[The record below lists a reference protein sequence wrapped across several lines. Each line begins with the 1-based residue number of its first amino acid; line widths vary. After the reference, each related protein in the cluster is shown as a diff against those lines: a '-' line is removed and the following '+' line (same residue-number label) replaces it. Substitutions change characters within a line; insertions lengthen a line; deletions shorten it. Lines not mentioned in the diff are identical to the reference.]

1 MGVYGSSRTV
11 PHAEAQTRALDGV
24 AIYWRPGC
32 TFCLALRLRIGR
44 YADRA
49 AWVNIWDDPAG
60 ASYVRSVNDGNE
72 TVPTVVI
79 DGVAHTNPRPG
90 LVRTALTKLR

>member
-1 MGVYGSSRTV
+1 MGLYGSSKVTS
-11 PHAEAQTRALDGV
+11 HADAQAAARDGV

-32 TFCLALRLRIGR
+32 TFCLALRARIGK

-49 AWVNIWDDPAG
+49 AWVNIHEDPEA
-60 ASYVRSVNDGNE
+60 AAYVRGVNQGNE

-79 DGVAHTNPRPG
+79 NGEAHTNPRPG
-90 LVRTALTKLR
+90 TVRRLLAAG

>member
-1 MGVYGSSRTV
+1 MGLYGSSTTV
-11 PHAEAQTRALDGV
+11 SHADAQRAAQDGV

-32 TFCLALRLRIGR
+32 PFCLALRMRIGT

-49 AWVNIWDDPAG
+49 AWVNIWEDAE
-60 ASYVRSVNDGNE
+60 AAAYVREVNQGNE

-79 DGVAHTNPRPG
+79 RGEAHTNPRPG
-90 LVRTALTKLR
+90 MVRKVLAAG

>member
-1 MGVYGSSRTV
+1 MGLYGSSRTTS
-11 PHAEAQTRALDGV
+11 HTNAQAVARDGV

-32 TFCLALRLRIGR
+32 PFCLALNARVGK

-49 AWVNIWDDPAG
+49 AWVDIWEDPEA
-60 ASYVRSVNDGNE
+60 AKFVRTVNHGNE

-79 DGVAHTNPRPG
+79 NGEPHTNPRPG
-90 LVRTALTKLR
+90 MVRKALAAR